1 MDFYI
6 EKLYKQVMRD
16 PRFISWEERIIYSHV
31 LNWELDNK
39 VCFTSDEVLADR
51 IVKTVSE
58 TSEIL
63 RNMERR
69 KLLKRIFQPGVTAR
83 IIKTTRKPEQHTEKS
98 LIDIFD
104 IGQEN
109 F

>member
-1 MDFYI
+1 MEFYI
-6 EKLYKQVMRD
+6 EKLYKQVIRD
-16 PRFISWEERIIYSHV
+16 PRFISWEEKIIYSHV

-51 IVKTVSE
+51 IVKTIPE
-58 TSEIL
+58 TIAIL

-69 KLLKRIFQPGVTAR
+69 KLLKLVFQPGVTAR
-83 IIKTTRKPEQHTEKS
+83 IIKTNRKPEQHTEKS

-104 IGQEN
+104 IA
-109 F
+109 